1 MKRLSNLLAALV
13 FASLVIFMSC
23 GGGGSDPA
31 PDPFAEAAVELTA
44 SGWSP
49 TAVTDPDDANQL
61 TQWSDFTLSF
71 TGNENGGNYSVT
83 NVPAG
88 FEAVWPTSG
97 TWEFGSTTSVIERS
111 DNVTITAEITATQ
124 LTLQFNISTGARA
137 SSIDGDWAF
146 VFGN

>member
-44 SGWSP
+44 SDWSP
-49 TAVTDPDDANQL
+49 SAVTSPDGNTLSD
-61 TQWSDFTLSF
+61 WSDFELSF
-71 TGNENGGNYSVT
+71 NGNGEGGRYNTTG
-83 NVPAG
+83 VPTG
-88 FEAVWPTSG
+88 FEEVWPSQG
-97 TWEFGSTTSVIERS
+97 DWEFGSDTETIERS
-111 DNVTITAEITATQ
+111 DGTTITSTISANK
-124 LTLQFNISTGARA
+124 LTLEFTFESSART
-137 SSIDGDWAF
+137 SGIDGQWTF

>member
-49 TAVTDPDDANQL
+49 SAVTDPDDANQL
-61 TQWSDFTLSF
+61 TDWSNFTLSF
-71 TGNENGGNYSVT
+71 SGDGEGGSYSTT

-88 FEAVWPTSG
+88 FEAVWPSSG
-97 TWEFGSTTSVIERS
+97 SWEFGSTTSVIERS
-111 DNVTITAEITATQ
+111 DNVTITANISATS
-124 LTLQFNISTGARA
+124 LTLQFTINSGART
-137 SSIDGDWAF
+137 SSIDGDWTF
-146 VFGN
+146 VFSN